1 MKILAAQGELRIY
14 AIDALPQ
21 NIGSRRPDRNTQGS
35 FILAHSEKGHHH
47 VLVGDV
53 DVIEHVETQQLG
65 SQNLA
70 MRTLYAIVREPS
82 MLRQTAA
89 DAHVDVKLD
98 PGLYAI
104 RADVEFD
111 PFADQIRE
119 VRD

>member
-14 AIDALPQ
+14 AIESLPEG
-21 NIGSRRPDRNTQGS
+21 IGNRRPERNAQGA

-47 VLVGDV
+47 VLGGDV
-53 DVIEHVETQQLG
+53 DVIEHVETQNLG
-65 SQNLA
+65 AQSLA
-70 MRTLYAIVREPS
+70 MRTLYAIVREPTRV
-82 MLRQTAA
+82 RQTAA
-89 DAHVDVKLD
+89 NAHVDVPLD
-98 PGLYAI
+98 PGVYAI